1 MASDWPALAK
11 AARQML
17 AQREASAY
25 ANVEKG
31 RLTREQAADRIRV
44 ARALSRLWDT
54 IAAGQPP
61 YDFET
66 AWIDS
71 AGREGTYPHEL
82 RADLDA
88 AAGRARI
95 LADRKGRMRAP
106 KASPKRWPRWHGTP
120 ARAITSATS
129 PMSPKSTRRCGLD
142 VRHEVGHEARAG
154 TGGFRPRP
162 CARIGCA

>member
-1 MASDWPALAK
+1 MTGMPPMASDWPALAT

-17 AQREASAY
+17 AQRETSAD

-31 RLTREQAADRIRV
+31 RLTAAQAADRIRV

-54 IAAGQPP
+54 IAAGAIP

-71 AGREGTYPHEL
+71 AGHEGTYPHEL

-88 AAGRARI
+88 AAARART
-95 LADRKGRMRAP
+95 LADRKGEDAKAAAFAEALAALAWHARPRDHISHIIDVAHANAAARSGRAP
-106 KASPKRWPRWHGTP
+106 
-120 ARAITSATS
+120 
-129 PMSPKSTRRCGLD
+129 
-142 VRHEVGHEARAG
+142 
-154 TGGFRPRP
+154 
-162 CARIGCA
+162 

>member
-1 MASDWPALAK
+1 MSVPAMASDWPALAL

-17 AQREASAY
+17 AQRESSAAS
-25 ANVEKG
+25 NVEKG
-31 RLTREQAADRIRV
+31 RLTAAQAADRIRV
-44 ARALSRLWDT
+44 ARALASLWDT
-54 IAAGQPP
+54 ITAGQPP

-95 LADRKGRMRAP
+95 LADRKGEDAGAEAFAQALAALAWHARPRDHVSHILDVAHVNAALRTGRAP
-106 KASPKRWPRWHGTP
+106 
-120 ARAITSATS
+120 
-129 PMSPKSTRRCGLD
+129 
-142 VRHEVGHEARAG
+142 
-154 TGGFRPRP
+154 
-162 CARIGCA
+162 